1 MKKAAAFLIV
11 ILIIFLSCCSEA
23 KTPEESGSRE
33 AAASFSESLPDTDA
47 GTASDSPEPA
57 GNETEA
63 VLNVVSFEIE
73 SCGEIY
79 EYSDDWF
86 LRSAKIYSNGLAL
99 QSAALARASVNA
111 PRGGDYSVADRN
123 LKAFFEDAGFTGYRA
138 NEDFFEK
145 PTEYSA
151 GVGIARKTVGGKT
164 LVAIA
169 VRSANYELEWYSNM
183 DIGASGDHRGFSIA
197 ADSLIEELS
206 DYILDEGI
214 TGEVVFWI
222 CGHSRGAA
230 VANLLSAH
238 VVDKMLADAALAN
251 ISYGEDD
258 VFAYCLAAPAPTVAA
273 DYDAERYS
281 CIHNVINPCDP
292 VSRLPACFFGFHRY
306 GRDVF
311 LPSPMTEEGFTEL
324 EKAVLSAADL
334 AYVPF
339 DVYKYGLI
347 SKKIVVSTGYR
358 NYNFEVF
365 IDSLFDY
372 VESQVPTREKY
383 YAESKAICEF
393 VGMINAGDFATDGLD
408 IGSIKDIA
416 DAAAAFGSKNDGAL
430 ISAIDGV
437 VRRALSD
444 GEQIRKT
451 ENFIVAMSHLF
462 GGSVIENL
470 TTLITVA
477 QSSEQTVNAHIDKYY
492 CEILRIIDDGSVGD
506 KREYC
511 FVEFD
516 TVGEIG
522 VYYDGVLAAK
532 LDGSFKTV
540 AGIES
545 KLPYSVDDGGIL
557 RVFIP
562 SYINAVEIRIL
573 SKKAAEGQSAVLYKR
588 CSDGSA
594 QAVEEKTFSLEAG
607 KEFSFTVENTAASS
621 RDK

>member
-1 MKKAAAFLIV
+1 MKKAAAFLLV

-23 KTPEESGSRE
+23 KTPDESGSRE
-33 AAASFSESLPDTDA
+33 TAASFSESLPDTDA
-47 GTASDSPEPA
+47 GTASDSPESA

-86 LRSAKIYSNGLAL
+86 SRSAKIYSNGLAL
-99 QSAALARASVNA
+99 QSAALARASFNA
-111 PRGGDYSVADRN
+111 PRGGDYSVADRD
-123 LKAFFEDAGFTGYRA
+123 LKAFFTDAGFTGYRA
-138 NEDFFEK
+138 NEDYHKK

-164 LVAIA
+164 LVAVA
-169 VRSANYELEWYSNM
+169 VRSANYGLEWYSNM
-183 DIGASGDHRGFSIA
+183 DTGASGDHRGFSIA
-197 ADSLIEELS
+197 ADSLLEELS

-222 CGHSRGAA
+222 CGYSRGAA

-238 VVDKMLADAALAN
+238 VVDKMLSDAALAN

-273 DYDAERYS
+273 EHDAERYS
-281 CIHNVINPCDP
+281 CIHNVINPCDV
-292 VSRLPACFFGFHRY
+292 VSRVPTWFFGFRRY
-306 GRDVF
+306 GKDVF
-311 LPSPMTEEGFTEL
+311 LPSPMTEEDFTEIG
-324 EKAVLSAADL
+324 KAALSYAGI
-334 AYVPF
+334 AYTPF
-339 DVYKYGLI
+339 NVYKYGLI

-365 IDSLFDY
+365 LDSLFDY
-372 VESQVPTREKY
+372 IESQVPTREKY
-383 YAESKAICEF
+383 YAESKAVCEF
-393 VGMINAGDFATDGLD
+393 VGMVNAGAFAIDGFD
-408 IGSIKDIA
+408 MGSLKDIA

-430 ISAIDGV
+430 ISAIDGI
-437 VRRALSD
+437 VRSALSD
-444 GEQIRKT
+444 VEQIRKT
-451 ENFIVAMSHLF
+451 ENFIVALSHLF

-477 QSSEQTVNAHIDKYY
+477 ESAEQIAAAHVDDYFRAL
-492 CEILRIIDDGSVGD
+492 LRIADDGSVGD

-540 AGIES
+540 TGIES

-573 SKKAAEGQSAVLYKR
+573 SKKAAEEQRAVLYQR
-588 CSDGSA
+588 RSDGSA
-594 QAVEEKTFSLEAG
+594 QAAEIKTFSLEAG

-621 RDK
+621 RGK